1 MVARIFI
8 CLFLSFIS
16 CAAHSKVILITGAS
30 GDIGLALAKHF
41 ANNSD
46 TVLCHYASN
55 KDELQ
60 KLSEQYPKQIY
71 LIQADFNA
79 PNNLNQFWD
88 LILKTNKNIDIVINS
103 AGIEKEDISL
113 SQTQMTMNINYL
125 SPRIICDYAV
135 ENFKQLKKEGI
146 IVNIGSRAAYRGLPK
161 GYYTYAD
168 SKAALTK
175 YTQDIARDNAKDKIF
190 AYVVAPG
197 PVEGKMFMGLKE
209 DVRAQCLSSMPTGKP
224 VTVQEVVDMV
234 AFICSGKVPSATGGV
249 FDLMGSSWAH

>member
-1 MVARIFI
+1 MLI
-8 CLFLSFIS
+8 CLALSFIS
-16 CAAHSKVILITGAS
+16 CTAYSKVILITGAS

-41 ANNSD
+41 ASNHD
-46 TVLCHYASN
+46 IVICHYASSQH
-55 KDELQ
+55 ELQ
-60 KLSEQYPKQIY
+60 KLSEQYPKQIH
-71 LIQADFNA
+71 LVQADFNL
-79 PNNLNQFWD
+79 PNDLNQFWD
-88 LILKTNKNIDIVINS
+88 AILKTNNNIDIVINS

-113 SQTQMTMNINYL
+113 SQTQKTMNVNYL
-125 SPRIICDYAV
+125 SPRIICDYAI
-135 ENFKQLKKEGI
+135 ENFKRLKKEGV

-175 YTQDIARDNAKDKIF
+175 YTQDIARDNAKDKIS

-234 AFICSGKVPSATGGV
+234 TFLSSGKVPSATGGV